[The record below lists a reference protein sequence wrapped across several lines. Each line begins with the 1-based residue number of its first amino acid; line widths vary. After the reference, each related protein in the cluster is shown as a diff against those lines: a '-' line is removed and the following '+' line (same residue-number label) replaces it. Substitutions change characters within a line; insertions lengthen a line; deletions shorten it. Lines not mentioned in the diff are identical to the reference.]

1 VSLTAT
7 AYLEAARSAAALLA
21 RPAVAAAWDR
31 PSALEGMTVGALA
44 VHLASEVLMV
54 QEAWRDRA
62 RWSAD
67 DPIPLLEHYRRSA
80 WVTAGPDDAANVSI
94 RESAARDA
102 ATGPA
107 AMLVDVEAALAELEG
122 LRDESGWPAAVQ
134 MPWWAW
140 SLSFED
146 FLVTR
151 MMEIVVHSDDLAVSV
166 DLEPPELP
174 GAVLEPVLSLL
185 VGVATLRHG
194 QAAVVR
200 ALSRAERAPAS
211 IAAF

>member
-1 VSLTAT
+1 MSLLGV
-7 AYLEAARSAAALLA
+7 AYLEAARSAVGLLE
-21 RPAVAAAWDR
+21 RTEVADAWDR

-44 VHLASEVLMV
+44 VHLASEVLLV
-54 QEAWRDRA
+54 QNAWRDPA
-62 RWSAD
+62 RWSQD
-67 DPIPLLEHYRRSA
+67 EPIPLLEHYRRSA
-80 WVTAGPDDAANVSI
+80 WVTGGPDHEANIGI
-94 RESAARDA
+94 RESAQQGAS
-102 ATGPA
+102 TGPA
-107 AMLVDVEAALAELEG
+107 AMLADVLVALADLEG
-122 LRDESGWPAAVQ
+122 LREGTQQPEVVQ
-134 MPWWAW
+134 MSWWAW
-140 SLSFED
+140 SLTWED

-151 MMEIVVHSDDLAVSV
+151 MMEIVVHSDDLAVSLGV
-166 DLEPPELP
+166 EPPELP

>member
-1 VSLTAT
+1 MSPTVE
-7 AYLEAARSAAALLA
+7 AYLEAARSAAALLGT
-21 RPAVAAAWDR
+21 PEVADAWER

-44 VHLASEVLMV
+44 VHLASELLLVSDALHDP
-54 QEAWRDRA
+54 E

-67 DPIPLLEHYRRSA
+67 DPVPLLEHYRRSA
-80 WVTAGPDDAANVSI
+80 WVTAGPDDDANVAI
-94 RESAARDA
+94 RESAQRDA
-102 ATGPA
+102 APGHD
-107 AMLVDVEAALAELEG
+107 AMLAEVEAALADLES
-122 LRDESGWPAAVQ
+122 LPAAERVPATVQ
-134 MPWWAW
+134 MAWWRW

-166 DLEPPELP
+166 GIDPPELA
-174 GAVLEPVLSLL
+174 GNVLEPVLSLL
-185 VGVATLRHG
+185 VGVATMRHG

-211 IAAF
+211 ISAF